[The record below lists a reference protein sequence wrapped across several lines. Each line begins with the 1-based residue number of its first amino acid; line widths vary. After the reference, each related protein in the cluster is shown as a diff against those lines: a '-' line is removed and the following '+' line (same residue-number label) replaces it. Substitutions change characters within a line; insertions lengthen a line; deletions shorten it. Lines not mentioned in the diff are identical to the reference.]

1 MTNAERMEVTM
12 TQSQEEWLKARANRF
27 TASVVHKLMG
37 SSRSGSPLSKTAETF
52 VYERAAEILTGQS
65 KPVYGD
71 ALEWGITNEA
81 DAFYYFN
88 QQNFQ
93 EWTYYG
99 GETYVFIPYG
109 EYSGYSPDGLSQ
121 DAILEIKCP
130 YNSGIH
136 LKNFNIYDADSL
148 KQIHPEYYWQMQLG
162 MLATDLDYGYFVSY
176 DPRMPEGKKMHIGEI
191 ERHEV
196 EFELNEKLTNAWELL
211 QNILSD

>member
-1 MTNAERMEVTM
+1 MTNEQRLQITM
-12 TQSQEEWLKARANRF
+12 TQSQEEWLQARANRF

-37 SSRSGSPLSKTAETF
+37 SSRTGELLSKTAQSF
-52 VYERAAEILTGQS
+52 IYEKAAEILTGNS
-65 KPVYGD
+65 KPIYGD
-71 ALEWGITNEA
+71 ALDWGIAHEQY
-81 DAFYYFN
+81 AFFNFN

-162 MLATDLDYGYFVSY
+162 MLATDLDYGYFVSC
-176 DPRMPEGKKMHIGEI
+176 DPRMPEAKQMHIAEI

-196 EFELNEKLTNAWELL
+196 EFELNEKLQNAWELL
-211 QNILSD
+211 QEILSD